1 MPDEIKKTRIAH
13 HRSHLLKLS
22 FFVQVISYRFQECQK
37 CLHITIQGTTKK
49 YEKTHCFIDLISP
62 ILTLSNQQKN
72 FSASSCNALEDV
84 IINIFHHHSLRPSSS
99 SSHILLGQGK
109 VACQFLMKLG
119 PKLLKVILFFQII
132 LKSNFAFKK
141 ANSIST

>member
-1 MPDEIKKTRIAH
+1 MPDEIKKP
-13 HRSHLLKLS
+13 HRSHLQKLS

-37 CLHITIQGTTKK
+37 CLHITIQGTTKN
-49 YEKTHCFIDLISP
+49 YEKHCFVDLISP
-62 ILTLSNQQKN
+62 ILTLPNQQKN
-72 FSASSCNALEDV
+72 FSASPCNALEDV
-84 IINIFHHHSLRPSSS
+84 IINIFHHHFLRPSSS
-99 SSHILLGQGK
+99 SSYILLGQDK
-109 VACQFLMKLG
+109 VACQFLLKLG